1 MGDWDDDDQS
11 EEKTNF
17 SKIQEDT
24 NLRNYLQKCRHH
36 MTGTPPPPTL
46 PCIKCW
52 RDFRTHRGTRKFPSV
67 LCMTRKDLSF
77 RRRKPNWRSIILSL
91 LKTTCW
97 NCMSMKLL
105 HKSHCTV
112 SLLSLVV
119 ALLAKLPKS
128 CLPFKLAM
136 VLINFIFFHLKIF
149 LIKKFSL
156 LLHAECVLCIFLPV
170 SSHPPPC
177 T

>member
-1 MGDWDDDDQS
+1 MGDWDDDGQS

-17 SKIQEDT
+17 SRIQEDT
-24 NLRNYLQKCRHH
+24 NLRNYLQKCHHH
-36 MTGTPPPPTL
+36 MMGTPPPPTL

-67 LCMTRKDLSF
+67 FCTTRKDLSF
-77 RRRKPNWRSIILSL
+77 TRRKPNWRSIILSL

-97 NCMSMKLL
+97 NCMWMKLL
-105 HKSHCTV
+105 HKSHRTV

-128 CLPFKLAM
+128 CLPFKLA
-136 VLINFIFFHLKIF
+136 IEGAYKFYFFPF
-149 LIKKFSL
+149 KKFSHKKIL
-156 LLHAECVLCIFLPV
+156 IA
-170 SSHPPPC
+170 PPC
-177 T
+177 